1 VDSGKGSR
9 AEVVAH
15 KSDAHPSLNLA
26 SLNPALQLP
35 HNSDNFRIR
44 AETFSLDD
52 FTPRGRITMRR
63 ILITAAIALMLFAN
77 LAAAQK
83 AVQSSVYFPAAG
95 DNWQRKTPDEAGF
108 DAALLDQAVAFAKT
122 QESKMPRDF
131 STQVQ
136 TFGALLGP
144 LPKER
149 GATSGIILRHGYI
162 VAEWGD
168 TQHIDPTY
176 SVAKSFLSTV
186 LGLTIDRGMIKSL
199 DDPVRDYIKD
209 GGYDSPHNS
218 KITWRHH
225 VTQTSEWE
233 GTMFGKSHDFIGVEQ
248 FGNGR
253 RPPRE
258 FKEPGDFWEYNDVRI
273 NRFSLSL
280 LRVWKRPLPE
290 VIKEYVMGPI
300 GASTSWEYH
309 GYNNS
314 DVMVDGKKMT
324 SVSGGT
330 RWGGGLWIN
339 TRDEARFG
347 YLFLRHGKWGN
358 KQVISDRWVQMATK
372 PGPLG
377 PDYGFLWWLNS
388 QKKQWPSAPA
398 SSFAAIGAGSNTIWV
413 DPEHDVVV
421 VWRWHQGNGD
431 ELFKRVLAAIKGD

>member
-1 VDSGKGSR
+1 
-9 AEVVAH
+9 
-15 KSDAHPSLNLA
+15 
-26 SLNPALQLP
+26 
-35 HNSDNFRIR
+35 
-44 AETFSLDD
+44 
-52 FTPRGRITMRR
+52 MRR
-63 ILITAAIALMLFAN
+63 TLITLVTALTL
-77 LAAAQK
+77 LATMAGAQK
-83 AVQSSVYFPAAG
+83 PARSSLYYPPAG
-95 DNWQRKTPDEAGF
+95 EWQHKQPAEEGF
-108 DAALLDQAVAFAKT
+108 DAGLLERAVEFAKT

-149 GATSGIILRHGYI
+149 GETNGIILRHGYI

-168 TQHIDPTY
+168 TRRIDPTY

-186 LGLTIDRGMIKSL
+186 LGLTIDRGMIKSI
-199 DDPVRDYIKD
+199 DEPVRGYIKD
-209 GGYDSPHNS
+209 GGYDSLHNS

-225 VTQTSEWE
+225 ATQTSEWE
-233 GTMFGKSHDFIGVEQ
+233 GTMFGKSHDFIGIEQ

-253 RPPRE
+253 RQPRE
-258 FKEPGDFWEYNDVRI
+258 LKEPGEFWEYNDVRI

-290 VIKEYVMGPI
+290 VIKQNVMDPI
-300 GASTSWEYH
+300 GASTTWEYH

-314 DVMVDGKKMT
+314 DVMVDGQKVT

-330 RWGGGLWIN
+330 RWGGGLWIS

-347 YLFLRHGKWGN
+347 YLFLRRGKWGS
-358 KQVISDRWVQMATK
+358 KQIVSEKWVQMATT

-377 PDYGFLWWLNS
+377 PDYGFLWWLNT
-388 QKKQWPSAPA
+388 QKKQWPSAPVT
-398 SSFAAIGAGSNTIWV
+398 SFAAIGAGSNTIWI
-413 DPEHDVVV
+413 DPEHHIVV

-431 ELFKRVLAAIKGD
+431 ELFKRVLAAITR